1 MNPYAYISR
10 YSEAIHDALIG
21 WVRTLMQ
28 EAGLETMEVYGQ
40 FPPEGTVSAHLTL
53 FPYFVGPVP
62 KLVETGKM
70 TSLLHIHQIGDG
82 KVDFVPDAWR
92 ELGLLMVQVLDRWFP
107 NQRPQVGAKPRGY
120 VHPTLEQ
127 LPDPIAEWYRGQEP
141 EGIEQIPWLVERD
154 GQQFAPPPSL
164 SWSPGLVMEIRYVA
178 VASDPGRG
186 TSQYTSEKA
195 PLTVPALSVL
205 ATGIHMEKEF
215 RLVQETQLIPPQ
227 LDSFVEAVSA
237 SLEGEEVERIQRLL
251 RTLRE
256 PEEISVP
263 VSPVHDLNNQ
273 EFALL
278 MQALQR
284 PLQAALHLQVEVV
297 LGAHPVFVPAAFT
310 RTVARPT
317 RAPLLPRRRGRE
329 PGQ

>member
-1 MNPYAYISR
+1 MNPYAYISK

-28 EAGLETMEVYGQ
+28 EANLETVEVYGQ
-40 FPPEGTVSAHLTL
+40 FPPDGTVAAHLTL

-70 TSLLHIHQIGDG
+70 TSLLHVTQIGDG

-92 ELGLLMVQVLDRWFP
+92 ELGGLMMQILERWYP
-107 NQRPQVGAKPRGY
+107 NQRPKTSSQQRGY
-120 VHPTLEQ
+120 VHPTLDT
-127 LPDPIAEWYRGQEP
+127 LPKPVAEWYRQQEP
-141 EGIEQIPWLVERD
+141 EGVEQIPWLVERD
-154 GQQFAPPPSL
+154 GKLFAPPPSL

-215 RLVQETQLIPPQ
+215 RMVQETQLIPPA
-227 LDSFVEAVSA
+227 LDSFIEAVAA
-237 SLEGEEVERIQRLL
+237 SLDGEEVDQVRALL
-251 RTLRE
+251 KTLRE
-256 PEEISVP
+256 PEEITVP

-297 LGAHPVFVPAAFT
+297 LGAHPVFLPAAYT

-317 RAPLLPRRRGRE
+317 RESLLARRGGE
-329 PGQ
+329 KG